1 MDSARTTPV
10 PSIQDLVALY
20 EIVPGIPPNAR
31 LLSKHMEMQGVT
43 RSVFE
48 WIRRFFHPLTHVRP
62 NVFKSLKEGKKSV
75 IFAVVDAGTMNMYRF
90 NEGCF
95 DEWPMI

>member
-1 MDSARTTPV
+1 M

-20 EIVPGIPPNAR
+20 ETVPGIPLNPG
-31 LLSKHMEMQGVT
+31 LLSKPMGLQVGVT

-62 NVFKSLKEGKKSV
+62 NAFKSLKEGRKSV